1 MLLQAEAT
9 AGPLGLTVP
18 EAIASTG
25 LGAATAALLVWGSMK
40 CAETCGASCDTE
52 SKETDPLLQ
61 KSGDDEECES

>member
-1 MLLQAEAT
+1 MLLQAEVA

-25 LGAATAALLVWGSMK
+25 LGAASAALLMWGTMK
-40 CAETCGASCDTE
+40 CAEKMGASGDTE

-61 KSGDDEECES
+61 KSGDDEDCES